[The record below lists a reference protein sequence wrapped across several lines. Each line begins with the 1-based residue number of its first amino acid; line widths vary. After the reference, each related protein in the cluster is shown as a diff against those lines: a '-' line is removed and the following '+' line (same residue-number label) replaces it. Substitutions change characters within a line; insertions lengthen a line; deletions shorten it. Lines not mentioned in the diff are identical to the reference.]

1 LDQGADTAS
10 TPSPARLIQLTTLV
24 RLLLPVAFALL
35 LWVAPSARTTLWIC
49 AALLVVLEVVNLL
62 DSRLS
67 GRWERASR
75 LFAMMEP
82 FSESW
87 ARIVIYWSMARADLA
102 LPLVPLVLALSDVT
116 MAYAR
121 ITLTRCGKEVSIW
134 RSERIKILTQAVAG
148 FALLLGPLYWEW
160 LGRDSG
166 AVVSW
171 FVMVITAASVVK
183 PAAVAIRAALEAR
196 TKD

>member
-1 LDQGADTAS
+1 MDQGADTAS
-10 TPSPARLIQLTTLV
+10 THSPLVIQLTTLV
-24 RLLLPVAFALL
+24 RLILPAAFALL
-35 LWVAPSARTTLWIC
+35 LWVAPTSRSTLWIC
-49 AALLVVLEVVNLL
+49 LALLISLEVVNLL

-67 GRWERASR
+67 GSWERASR

-87 ARIVIYWSMARADLA
+87 ARILIYWAMARSDLA

-121 ITLTRCGKEVSIW
+121 ITLTRCGKEVSMRI
-134 RSERIKILTQAVAG
+134 SERIKILTQACGG

-171 FVMVITAASVVK
+171 FVMVVTAASVVK

-196 TKD
+196 SK